1 MSKYMYHTITL
12 DDSGYSWPT
21 PPSFHDNTVGAQEK
35 MQCTEL
41 EASIQAMKWEV
52 GSMAVVRCE

>member
-1 MSKYMYHTITL
+1 MYHTITL